1 MQLVVAIEPRSYRQV
16 IGEAIKALRPHVE
29 VTVLEPG
36 TLGAGIV
43 RLEPELVFADQ
54 PDTFGPEGGPT
65 GCTAWVEFRPYEE
78 PPARVC
84 LAGRRWEL
92 EVMELS
98 DLLSIV
104 DQTEELIRAA
114 RGELGERL
122 PPLREERPGKTA
134 EKRI

>member
-54 PDTFGPEGGPT
+54 PDTFGPEGVGT
-65 GCTAWVEFRPYEE
+65 GGRAWVEFRPYEK
-78 PPARVC
+78 PPTQVC
-84 LAGRRWEL
+84 LAGRRW
-92 EVMELS
+92 
-98 DLLSIV
+98 
-104 DQTEELIRAA
+104 
-114 RGELGERL
+114 
-122 PPLREERPGKTA
+122 
-134 EKRI
+134 

>member
-36 TLGAGIV
+36 TLGAGV
-43 RLEPELVFADQ
+43 RRLEPELVFADQ
-54 PDTFGPEGGPT
+54 PDTFGPEGGFT
-65 GCTAWVEFRPYEE
+65 GRPAWVESRPYEE

-92 EVMELS
+92 EVVELS

-114 RGELGERL
+114 KGELGEC
-122 PPLREERPGKTA
+122 
-134 EKRI
+134 